1 MGNVF
6 ILILYVKLEFV
17 KRDLEVCMHMTVF
30 YLFEILDLGCTI
42 RI

>member
-6 ILILYVKLEFV
+6 ILILYVKWEFV
-17 KRDLEVCMHMTVF
+17 KRDLEVYMHITVF
-30 YLFEILDLGCTI
+30 YLVEILGLGCTI